1 MVVAGE
7 VSKRVGDDV
16 VRAAVLEERRET
28 HAGCPMCGGRRQV
41 VTVINGRL
49 ALRPCEWFGCGG
61 RAHEHAGFWRP
72 VKGWPA
78 VAGGEW

>member
-1 MVVAGE
+1 MI
-7 VSKRVGDDV
+7 KRK
-16 VRAAVLEERRET
+16 REAIPAVYLRSVEERCVT
-28 HAGCPMCGGRRQV
+28 HAGCPMCSGRRQV

-72 VKGWPA
+72 VNGWPA
-78 VAGGEW
+78 VAGGAG